1 MKPGNQKALI
11 RHFQLTR
18 NACRVEEFV
27 ITHSCVGESV
37 CLCLLWCDN
46 GLRVK
51 TDTLYLLSS
60 LSASGLFVISLSWLS
75 FWFSLKM
82 NHKNCASQ
90 MYSLCEVMQLSIL
103 YSVVLQTLCS
113 ELSVFDTGMHSSNSQ
128 ISSQENWSVQ
138 DFTGT
143 SALRLLIKDTD
154 WLKWSSRCFLKRWLE
169 PRQIKALSW
178 KPEHANES
186 SRSWNFFKRMQGFAL
201 PQHHLLFD
209 FWVIKQKGNDFADR
223 GIAVKRSEATRRPNG
238 GPSVHFILV
247 IFRGSEWQELRC
259 RLWNSCM

>member
-1 MKPGNQKALI
+1 MEKVLKCETNLMKSGNQKALI
-11 RHFQLTR
+11 RRFQLTR

-60 LSASGLFVISLSWLS
+60 LSASGFSRLFFISLSWLS

-82 NHKNCASQ
+82 NHKNRASQ

-113 ELSVFDTGMHSSNSQ
+113 ELSVFDTGKHSSNSQ

-154 WLKWSSRCFLKRWLE
+154 WLKWSSLCFLKCWLE
-169 PRQIKALSW
+169 PRQIKASFW

-186 SRSWNFFKRMQGFAL
+186 SGSWNFFKRMKERSIPDQR
-201 PQHHLLFD
+201 P
-209 FWVIKQKGNDFADR
+209 
-223 GIAVKRSEATRRPNG
+223 AV
-238 GPSVHFILV
+238 
-247 IFRGSEWQELRC
+247 
-259 RLWNSCM
+259 